1 VVQNGDNIST
11 IAEKYKVT
19 VAQLKEWNN
28 LTDTTIRQGTSL
40 QIFDAK
46 ETVKLELAQSPEL
59 KEIQYTVQKEIT

>member
-1 VVQNGDNIST
+1 VVQNGDNIS

-40 QIFDAK
+40 QIALMQK
-46 ETVKLELAQSPEL
+46 KLS
-59 KEIQYTVQKEIT
+59 

>member
-1 VVQNGDNIST
+1 
-11 IAEKYKVT
+11 
-19 VAQLKEWNN
+19 